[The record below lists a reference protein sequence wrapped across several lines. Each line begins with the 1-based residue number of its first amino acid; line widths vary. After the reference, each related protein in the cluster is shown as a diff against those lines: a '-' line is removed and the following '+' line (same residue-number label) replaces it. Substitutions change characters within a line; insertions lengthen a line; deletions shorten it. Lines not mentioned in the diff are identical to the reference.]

1 MKNKRN
7 IKFNILDFLIIVF
20 VISVVAAV
28 FLRNGIASNLT
39 ASKKNL
45 QYTLKISD
53 VQAESYDYI
62 KPGTIVYSDDDNRE
76 IGKVVSV
83 EPAQLATF
91 YTVLS
96 DGNIKKTEQPNRIDI
111 YLTVETSGTVDS
123 EGYKIDG
130 KIFIASGKTIE
141 VYINGIYFNVEVRDV
156 WEKL

>member
-28 FLRNGIASNLT
+28 LLRNGIASNLT
-39 ASKKNL
+39 ASKKTL

-53 VQAESYDYI
+53 VQMESYDYI
-62 KPGTIVYSDDDNRE
+62 KPGTIVYSNDDNRE

-83 EPAQLATF
+83 EPAQPATF

-96 DGNIKKTEQPNRIDI
+96 DGDVKKTEQPNRIDI

-123 EGYKIDG
+123 EGHKIDG

-141 VYINGIYFNVEVRDV
+141 VYINAIYFNVEVRDV